1 MFRDVG
7 DFLLA
12 GTKNLSRQVRV
23 VVCQDQG
30 ESSLA
35 KVIEGITT
43 ASEQR
48 TKGTES
54 LGGLM
59 RSFVSG
65 VMILAAVAFLWTM
78 YDNWHLD
85 FVSCFTV
92 ACERATTVLAAACPC
107 GIGLAT
113 PSAAMAGVGKF
124 RCVYLSQYSAYTL

>member
-1 MFRDVG
+1 MFRDIG

-23 VVCQDQG
+23 VVAEDQG

-35 KVIEGITT
+35 RVIEGITT

-54 LGGLM
+54 LDGLM
-59 RSFVSG
+59 RFFVSG
-65 VMILAAVAFLWTM
+65 VVVFAIVVFAWAL
-78 YDNWHLD
+78 YDNWDLD
-85 FVSCFTV
+85 FALCVTT

-113 PSAAMAGVGKF
+113 PSATMAGVG
-124 RCVYLSQYSAYTL
+124 